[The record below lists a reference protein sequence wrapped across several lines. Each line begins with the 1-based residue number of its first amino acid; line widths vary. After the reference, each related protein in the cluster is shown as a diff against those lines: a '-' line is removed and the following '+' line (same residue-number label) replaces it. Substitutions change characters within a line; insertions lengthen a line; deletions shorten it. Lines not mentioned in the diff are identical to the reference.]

1 MRFIGHQDIIRLFQR
16 AFRRGGMRLDYS
28 NGFHPHPRLRFSPP
42 LALGLESMAEYV
54 DFDLVNS
61 ILKVADISETLKAEP
76 PGRDRSVG
84 A

>member
-1 MRFIGHQDIIRLFQR
+1 MRLIGHQDIIRLFQR

-61 ILKVADISETLKAEP
+61 ILDVAGHLGNPGRKP
-76 PGRDRSVG
+76 PGRDRSFG